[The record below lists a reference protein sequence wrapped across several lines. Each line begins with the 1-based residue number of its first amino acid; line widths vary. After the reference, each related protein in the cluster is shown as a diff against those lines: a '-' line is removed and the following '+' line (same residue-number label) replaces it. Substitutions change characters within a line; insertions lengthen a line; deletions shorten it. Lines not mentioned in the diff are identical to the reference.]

1 MLYLQCQKKDLD
13 YNKIDSIILYITF
26 LDVGL
31 LVLGNDI
38 FTISTFIYLFIFIFF
53 PLMSEQKFFKD
64 LEERKREFGITDIQ
78 IGLTTLNEVFLNIAK
93 KVELESATAEGRLTT
108 LTLTSRT
115 SFQVHNLFY
124 VTILF

>member
-1 MLYLQCQKKDLD
+1 
-13 YNKIDSIILYITF
+13 
-26 LDVGL
+26 
-31 LVLGNDI
+31 
-38 FTISTFIYLFIFIFF
+38 
-53 PLMSEQKFFKD
+53 MSEQKFFKD

-78 IGLTTLNEVFLNIAK
+78 IGLTTLNEVFLNIEK
-93 KVELESATAEGRLTT
+93 KAELESATAEGRLTT

>member
-38 FTISTFIYLFIFIFF
+38 FTISAFIYLFIYFF

-93 KVELESATAEGRLTT
+93 KAELESATAEGRLTT
-108 LTLTSRT
+108 LTLTSGT

>member
-1 MLYLQCQKKDLD
+1 M
-13 YNKIDSIILYITF
+13 
-26 LDVGL
+26 
-31 LVLGNDI
+31 GNDI
-38 FTISTFIYLFIFIFF
+38 FTISAFIYLFIFFF

-93 KVELESATAEGRLTT
+93 KAELESATAEGRLTT
-108 LTLTSRT
+108 LTLTSGT